1 MKIVILDGYTVNPGD
16 LSWNDLESLGE
27 LQNYDRTKPEDIV
40 KRIGDADAVFTS
52 KCLITGDVMDACPN
66 LKFVAT
72 LATGYDNISLDA
84 AKERGIAVCNV
95 PAYSTEAVT
104 QHTFALILELC
115 NQVGFNN
122 SAVQAGEW
130 TSCPDFCMIKTPMMQ
145 LSGKTLGIIGYGTI
159 GKRVGQVAEA
169 FGMKVIPYSK
179 DPENSIKADIIT
191 LHCPATADNKGFV
204 NKEFINK
211 MKDGAFLIN
220 TARGALINEADLADA
235 VKNGKLA
242 GAAVDVV
249 SKEPILETNP
259 LLNVPNII
267 ITAHMAWSSLEA
279 REVITKTSAANLKA
293 FIEGKELNRIV

>member
-1 MKIVILDGYTVNPGD
+1 MKVVVLDGYTVNPGD
-16 LSWNDLESLGE
+16 ASWQDLEKIGE
-27 LQNYDRTKPEDIV
+27 VILHDRTAPNDIIDT
-40 KRIGDADAVFTS
+40 IGDATAVFTS
-52 KCLITGDVMDACPN
+52 KCLITAEIMDACPN

-72 LATGYDNISLDA
+72 LATGYDNIDLIA

-104 QHTFALILELC
+104 QHTFALILELWSK
-115 NQVGFNN
+115 VGLHND
-122 SAVQAGEW
+122 AVQKGEW
-130 TSCPDFCMIKTPMMQ
+130 TTCPDFCMIKSPMLQ

-179 DPENSIKADIIT
+179 DPKNAIKADIIT

-204 NKEFINK
+204 NKEFISN

-220 TARGALINEADLADA
+220 TARGALINEQDLADA
-235 VKNGKLA
+235 VKSGKLG

-249 SKEPILETNP
+249 SKEPILADNP
-259 LLNVPNII
+259 LLNVPGII
-267 ITAHMAWSSLEA
+267 ITAHMAWSSIEA
-279 REVITKTSAANLKA
+279 RETITRTSAENLKS
-293 FIEGKELNRIV
+293 FLEGGDLNRIV

>member
-16 LSWNDLESLGE
+16 TNWNELEKIG
-27 LQNYDRTKPEDIV
+27 QVAIYDRTAPSEIID
-40 KRIGDADAVFTS
+40 RIGDAEAVFTS
-52 KCLITGDVMDACPN
+52 KCLITAEIMDACPN
-66 LKFVAT
+66 LKFIST
-72 LATGYDNISLDA
+72 LATGYDNISIDA
-84 AKERGIAVCNV
+84 AKQRNIAVCNV

-115 NQVGFNN
+115 SKVGLHNE
-122 SAVQAGEW
+122 AVQKGEW
-130 TSCPDFCMIKTPMMQ
+130 TSCPDFCMIKSPMYQ

-179 DPENSIKADIIT
+179 DPENAIKADIIT
-191 LHCPATADNKGFV
+191 LHCPATAENKGFI
-204 NKEFINK
+204 NKEFISK

-220 TARGALINEADLADA
+220 TARGALINEEDLAQA
-235 VKNGKLA
+235 VKSGKLA

-259 LLNVPNII
+259 LLKVPGII
-267 ITAHMAWSSLEA
+267 ITAHMAWSSIEA
-279 REVITKTSAANLKA
+279 REIITSTSALNLKA
-293 FIEGKELNRIV
+293 FLEGEKLNRIV

>member
-1 MKIVILDGYTVNPGD
+1 MKIVVLDGYTVNPGD
-16 LSWNDLESLGE
+16 TNWKKLETIGDVFL
-27 LQNYDRTKPEDIV
+27 YDRTAPDKIIDT
-40 KRIGDADAVFTS
+40 IGDADAVFTS
-52 KCLITGDVMDACPN
+52 KCLITAEIMDACPN

-72 LATGYDNISLDA
+72 LATGYDNIALDA

-115 NQVGFNN
+115 SKVGLHNE
-122 SAVQAGEW
+122 AVQKGEW
-130 TSCPDFCMIKTPMMQ
+130 TSCPDFCMIKSPMLQ

-169 FGMKVIPYSK
+169 FGMKVIPYSR
-179 DPENSIKADIIT
+179 DPENAIKADIIT
-191 LHCPATADNKGFV
+191 LHCPATAENKGFI
-204 NKEFINK
+204 NKEFISK
-211 MKDGAFLIN
+211 MKDGAYLIN
-220 TARGALINEADLADA
+220 TARGALINEGDLAEA

-259 LLNVPNII
+259 LLNVPGII
-267 ITAHMAWSSLEA
+267 ITAHMAWSSIEA
-279 REVITKTSAANLKA
+279 RETITRTSAENLLS
-293 FIEGKELNRIV
+293 FLSGGNLNRIV

>member
-16 LSWNDLESLGE
+16 LNWNDLESLGE

-179 DPENSIKADIIT
+179 DPENAIKADIIT

>member
-16 LSWNDLESLGE
+16 TNWNELEKLGE
-27 LQNYDRTKPEDIV
+27 VAIYDRTAPSEIID
-40 KRIGDADAVFTS
+40 RIGDAEAVFTS
-52 KCLITGDVMDACPN
+52 KCLITAEIMDACPN

-72 LATGYDNISLDA
+72 LATGYDNIALDA
-84 AKERGIAVCNV
+84 AKERNIAVCNV

-115 NQVGFNN
+115 NKVGLHNE
-122 SAVQAGEW
+122 AVQKGEW
-130 TSCPDFCMIKTPMMQ
+130 TSSPDFCMIKTPIYQ

-179 DPENSIKADIIT
+179 DPENAIKADIIT
-191 LHCPATADNKGFV
+191 LHCPATSENKGFV
-204 NKEFINK
+204 NNEFISK

-220 TARGALINEADLADA
+220 TARGALINEEDLAEA
-235 VKNGKLA
+235 VKSGKLA

-249 SKEPILETNP
+249 SKEPILEANP
-259 LLNVPNII
+259 LLNVPGII
-267 ITAHMAWSSLEA
+267 ITAHMAWSSIEA
-279 REVITKTSAANLKA
+279 REVITTTSALNLKS
-293 FIEGKELNRIV
+293 FLDGEKLNRIV

>member
-1 MKIVILDGYTVNPGD
+1 MKVVVLDGYTVNPGD
-16 LSWNDLESLGE
+16 ASWQDLERIGE
-27 LQNYDRTKPEDIV
+27 VLLYDRTAPSDII
-40 KRIGDADAVFTS
+40 KTIGDADAVFTS
-52 KCLITGDVMDACPN
+52 KCLITAEIMDACPN
-66 LKFVAT
+66 LKFIAT

-115 NQVGFNN
+115 SKVGLHND
-122 SAVQAGEW
+122 AVQKGEW
-130 TSCPDFCMIKTPMMQ
+130 TSCPDFCMIKSPMLQ

-179 DPENSIKADIIT
+179 DPENAIKADIIT

-204 NKEFINK
+204 NKEFIEK
-211 MKDGAFLIN
+211 MKDGAMLIN
-220 TARGALINEADLADA
+220 TARGALINEQDLADA
-235 VKNGKLA
+235 VKSGKLK

-249 SKEPILETNP
+249 SKEPILATNP
-259 LLNVPNII
+259 LLNVPGII
-267 ITAHMAWSSLEA
+267 ITAHMAWSSIEA
-279 REVITKTSAANLKA
+279 RETITRTSAENLKS
-293 FIEGKELNRIV
+293 FLEGRDLNRIV

>member
-16 LSWNDLESLGE
+16 LNWNDLESLGE
-27 LQNYDRTKPEDIV
+27 VFNYDRTKAEDIV
-40 KRIGDADAVFTS
+40 KTIGDAEAVFTS
-52 KCLITGDVMDACPN
+52 KCLITAEIMDACPN

-72 LATGYDNISLDA
+72 LATGYDNISIDA

-115 NQVGFNN
+115 SKVGLHNE
-122 SAVQAGEW
+122 AVQKAEW
-130 TSCPDFCMIKTPMMQ
+130 TNCPDFCMIKSPMVQ

-169 FGMKVIPYSK
+169 FGMKVNPYSK
-179 DPENSIKADIIT
+179 DPENAIKSDIIT
-191 LHCPATADNKGFV
+191 LHCPATADNKGFI
-204 NKEFINK
+204 NKEFISN
-211 MKDGAFLIN
+211 MKDGAMLIN
-220 TARGALINEADLADA
+220 TARGALINEEDLAEA
-235 VKNGKLA
+235 VKSGKLA

-267 ITAHMAWSSLEA
+267 ITAHMAWSSIEA

-293 FIEGKELNRIV
+293 FVDGEKLNRIV